1 MQTLVDATR
10 RKASA
15 LVAGL
20 DPVPSRFP
28 PELRDLSE
36 VFATREF
43 CRGILEAVEPYAAA
57 VKLQAAFFERL
68 GPPGMEVY
76 GDLIADATALGL
88 PAIADVKRGHIGS
101 VAAAYAEAHLAVYG
115 AACVTVN
122 PFMVADAVAP
132 FLEETRRQARG
143 GGVFALVA
151 TSNPP
156 AESIQAATHPPLF
169 EVSARLVAEL
179 GNGGGDYP
187 D

>member
-43 CRGILEAVEPYAAA
+43 CRDILEAVEPYAAA

-68 GPPGMEVY
+68 GPAGMRLY
-76 GDLIADATALGL
+76 ADLVGAASALGL
-88 PAIADVKRGHIGS
+88 PVIADVKRG
-101 VAAAYAEAHLAVYG
+101 
-115 AACVTVN
+115 T
-122 PFMVADAVAP
+122 
-132 FLEETRRQARG
+132 
-143 GGVFALVA
+143 
-151 TSNPP
+151 
-156 AESIQAATHPPLF
+156 
-169 EVSARLVAEL
+169 
-179 GNGGGDYP
+179 
-187 D
+187 